1 MKRHLMAPRSPHLSS
16 VQRCGV
22 CIMLLAAPL
31 FLASSAYA
39 DMISIGFQEAN
50 VNSGNITTVKTGS
63 GNLTVSNV
71 SYGTFTVN
79 DASVQDFTVLPTPG
93 LLNSNVLDISTNKA
107 GVLTIWITA
116 QGIPFTGVPQNFTS
130 SFAVNTLS
138 GGIVQVTENTYF
150 SPTNVIYNNPGQI
163 LLHSVIFGAIGTSGP
178 FSHVGAPTG
187 IYSVTHQY
195 VIFDTS
201 GIAGSDNLTIDL
213 SGTPIPEPASLALL
227 GAGLLGIFAL
237 KFRR

>member
-116 QGIPFTGVPQNFTS
+116 QGIPFTGVPQDFRS

-150 SPTNVIYNNPGQI
+150 SPTNVIYNNPGQV
-163 LLHSVIFGAIGTSGP
+163 LLHTATFSDIGTSGP
-178 FSHVGAPTG
+178 FSTIGAPSG

>member
-1 MKRHLMAPRSPHLSS
+1 MNRNLMAKRSPYLSS

-22 CIMLLAAPL
+22 WIMLLAAPL

-39 DMISIGFQEAN
+39 DMISIGFQEAT
-50 VNSGNITTVKTGS
+50 VNSGNITTVATGT

-116 QGIPFTGVPQNFTS
+116 QGIPFTGVPQDFRS

-150 SPTNVIYNNPGQI
+150 SPTNVIYNNPGQV
-163 LLHSVIFGAIGTSGP
+163 LLHTATFSDNGTSGP
-178 FSHVGAPTG
+178 FSTIGAPSG

-195 VIFDTS
+195 VIFDLA
-201 GIAGSDNLTIDL
+201 GIPGSDNLTIDM
-213 SGTPIPEPASLALL
+213 SGTPIPEPASLGLL